1 METTDLIG
9 LLTPA
14 TYAAFAVT
22 ERVWPARQFPARR
35 GWQLIGIAFL
45 VLIAT
50 LGTVVPLL
58 LPVDWLAAH
67 RLIDGTP
74 LGIAGGTVVGFIVLE
89 LVIYAWHRTAHNV
102 GFLWRGFHQLHHSPR
117 RIDIPGSVV
126 FHPFEMLV
134 QVTLQLVVTVIVLG
148 LDPVAAALVGYLIAF
163 NGMFQHWNVRTPQW
177 IGYLIQR
184 PEAHCVHHRLGFHN
198 HNFADLTPVDML
210 FGTWR
215 NPRQFLGECGFEGGA
230 DTRIGSMLALR
241 DVNTSLYGAGN
252 RGIKPVM
259 SM

>member
-126 FHPFEMLV
+126 FHPFEMLM